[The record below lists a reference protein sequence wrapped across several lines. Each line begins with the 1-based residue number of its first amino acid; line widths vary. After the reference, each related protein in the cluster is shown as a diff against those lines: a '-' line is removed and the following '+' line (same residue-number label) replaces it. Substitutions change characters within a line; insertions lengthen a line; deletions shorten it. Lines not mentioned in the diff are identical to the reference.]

1 MLLASNLVAWGKM
14 KSVKLVWFLVTAL
27 LVAST
32 SYFFGNSSF
41 NSLVLIDVMNLSYGL
56 GKRYGAG
63 VASDSGVLFPKVI
76 LLKDLLNLA
85 LLFVLAP
92 LIISLLK
99 LWTWNV
105 SPLNALL
112 RWLSLL
118 YIPRSPLFSSLCI
131 TLPRRQS
138 HLRYWWSYYYGVLYV
153 LLSWKTP

>member
-1 MLLASNLVAWGKM
+1 M

-99 LWTWNV
+99 L
-105 SPLNALL
+105 
-112 RWLSLL
+112 
-118 YIPRSPLFSSLCI
+118 
-131 TLPRRQS
+131 
-138 HLRYWWSYYYGVLYV
+138 
-153 LLSWKTP
+153 